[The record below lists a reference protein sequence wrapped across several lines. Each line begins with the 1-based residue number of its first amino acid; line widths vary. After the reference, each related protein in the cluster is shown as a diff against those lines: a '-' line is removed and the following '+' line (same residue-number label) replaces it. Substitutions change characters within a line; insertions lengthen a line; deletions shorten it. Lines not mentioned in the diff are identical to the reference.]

1 MICHYIFQMSYASV
15 IINLSKSIEST
26 SASVKYKLQT
36 LVNNN
41 ISIMAQQFNK
51 CIIIMKDDNRG
62 NGRRR
67 REG

>member
-1 MICHYIFQMSYASV
+1 MSYASV

-36 LVNNN
+36 LVNNH

>member
-1 MICHYIFQMSYASV
+1 MSCASV
-15 IINLSKSIEST
+15 ITNLSKSTEST

-51 CIIIMKDDNRG
+51 CIIIMKDNRG
-62 NGRRR
+62 SGRRS

>member
-1 MICHYIFQMSYASV
+1 MSYASV